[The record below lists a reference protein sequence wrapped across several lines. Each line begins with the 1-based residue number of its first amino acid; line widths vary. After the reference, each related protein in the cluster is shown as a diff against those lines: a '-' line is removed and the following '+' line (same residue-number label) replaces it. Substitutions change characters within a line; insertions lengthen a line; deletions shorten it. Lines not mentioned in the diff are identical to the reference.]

1 MAILMKDL
9 FLKDICNRV
18 GRRAVYFDK
27 GSRPQL
33 EMGGQKVFI
42 DSVAYDQSL
51 GRMTYTVARADGTLA
66 LSKHGPR
73 MLDALD
79 VHTLSSVSREV
90 RKAESLRQAFA
101 ARKAASLKE
110 GRTVE
115 KKRPAVGVSM

>member
-9 FLKDICNRV
+9 FVKDICNRV
-18 GRRAVYFDK
+18 GRGAVYFDK

-33 EMGGQKVFI
+33 EMGGQKVFV
-42 DSVAYDQSL
+42 DSVAYDPSL

-73 MLDALD
+73 MLDTLD
-79 VHTLSSVSREV
+79 VRTLSSVSREV
-90 RKAESLRQAFA
+90 RKAESLRRTLS

-110 GRTVE
+110 PGVSE
-115 KKRPAVGVSM
+115 KKRPVMGVSM